1 MAITK
6 INSLGVNLTSPLT
19 FSAGTAS
26 LPSITFSGDTNTG
39 VFSPTAD
46 TVAFTE
52 GGAEAMRIDS
62 GGRLVVKST
71 QTGVGTFNV
80 GATGA
85 ASYPSYS
92 NPPSGGFDGGF
103 FAATLNT
110 ADTFQTMLDIGAV
123 SANTDAT
130 NGGSILRFLTQPT
143 SSPFALVERMRIA
156 KTGAVTIV
164 GSLSKGSGSF
174 KIDHPLPE
182 KKDTHHLVH
191 SFTESPQADL
201 LYRGKI
207 SLVNGT
213 ATINIDTVAR
223 MTEGTFVLLNRE
235 VQCFT
240 TNETGWT
247 AVKGSIS
254 GNTLTITAQDNTCN
268 DTISWL
274 VIGERQDQHMYDTEW
289 TDENGKVIVE
299 PLKETILTSLE
310 SK

>member
-1 MAITK
+1 
-6 INSLGVNLTSPLT
+6 
-19 FSAGTAS
+19 
-26 LPSITFSGDTNTG
+26 
-39 VFSPTAD
+39 
-46 TVAFTE
+46 
-52 GGAEAMRIDS
+52 MRIDS
-62 GGRLVVKST
+62 GGRLVLKST
-71 QTGVGTFNV
+71 ETGVGTFNV
-80 GATGA
+80 GPAVA
-85 ASYPSYS
+85 SSYPSYS
-92 NPPSGGFDGGF
+92 NPPDPGFSGGF
-103 FAATLNT
+103 FAATLNS

-123 SANTDAT
+123 TSNTDAT

-207 SLVNGT
+207 PLVNGT
-213 ATINIDTVAR
+213 AIINIDTVAR

-247 AVKGSIS
+247 AVKGSVS

-268 DTISWL
+268 DTVSWL
-274 VIGERQDQHMYDTEW
+274 VIDKRQDQHMYDTEW

-299 PLKETILTSLE
+299 PLKEIILTALE